1 MDYHQDTQELIERMC
16 RNIERKDFRLQK
28 KKAEELILQT
38 YDLFNLPRPK
48 KVTWCVDI
56 FEDVYQ
62 KVLKSAWSAW
72 SARSAGSAWSAR
84 SAGSAESAVL
94 AWSAGSAGS
103 ARSSGSARS
112 AGSAVLAR
120 SAESA
125 ESAVLARL
133 ALDYDF
139 DWYVFEFEYC
149 KNPDDKKLPNEND
162 AKYLAYCEL
171 LMQAKE
177 AGLGYCIEW
186 KDTLYLVPTPLVL
199 IDEKNNFHS
208 LEKPAIR
215 WKGGKEFYFLWG
227 VAFEKELW
235 QEVVDKSI
243 SALEVTKLQN
253 TEQRYAALK
262 VFGAKKLLTELNAEL
277 LDKSDKG
284 NELYGLEG
292 IIENQTIKMLKYV
305 CPSTGRVYT
314 KFVPFEI
321 TKADEGQS
329 WSFGLT
335 LGEYLSINAE
345 A

>member
-1 MDYHQDTQELIERMC
+1 M
-16 RNIERKDFRLQK
+16 
-28 KKAEELILQT
+28 
-38 YDLFNLPRPK
+38 
-48 KVTWCVDI
+48 
-56 FEDVYQ
+56 
-62 KVLKSAWSAW
+62 
-72 SARSAGSAWSAR
+72 
-84 SAGSAESAVL
+84 
-94 AWSAGSAGS
+94 
-103 ARSSGSARS
+103 
-112 AGSAVLAR
+112 
-120 SAESA
+120 
-125 ESAVLARL
+125 LARL